1 MKEKKLN
8 IFYTADF
15 FSTRNNENA
24 APLWSGGEASAP
36 FKRSAGAPSVSE
48 PRNKASTRR
57 KVLGGSKKNW
67 RKKLKKKNEIPIIK
81 KNKSKWRN
89 PMAEETVEQNSADN
103 AIIAHKENL
112 VSVMQE
118 ENALLDKILEQQT
131 LLHNCVREKDWEKL
145 NSNIENLQNL
155 SDRFVELEEKRMA
168 LSENIDMAGDEMIS
182 PVLTEVRG
190 KLQKSK
196 VENKVLNEYITTTRK
211 FLQGVFDSVVPQRRN
226 VLYSN
231 KGQIVKPELS
241 SVVLNQMI

>member
-1 MKEKKLN
+1 
-8 IFYTADF
+8 
-15 FSTRNNENA
+15 
-24 APLWSGGEASAP
+24 
-36 FKRSAGAPSVSE
+36 
-48 PRNKASTRR
+48 
-57 KVLGGSKKNW
+57 
-67 RKKLKKKNEIPIIK
+67 
-81 KNKSKWRN
+81 
-89 PMAEETVEQNSADN
+89 MAEENIEQKD

-131 LLHNCVREKDWEKL
+131 VLHDCVRDKDWEML
-145 NSNIENLQNL
+145 NRNIENLQTL
-155 SDRFVELEEKRMA
+155 SDQFVELEEKRME
-168 LSENIDMAGDEMIS
+168 LSANIDLASDETIS
-182 PVLTEVRG
+182 PVLSEVRG

-196 VENKVLNEYITTTRK
+196 VENKVLNEYISTTRK